1 MDINHSQIQD
11 LLEHRGEG
19 LNVEIK
25 SWISADDPNGI
36 AKIAKGMLALRNRN
50 GGYLIIGF
58 NDKSLKPDVSNRP
71 SDARGAFHVDKIQG
85 LISRYSWEL
94 FEIGVAFPQLD
105 GREYP
110 VIVVPEG
117 VRTPVAAKADLIDRG
132 GKYLIRVGDVYF
144 RTLAANGTPSTAL
157 ARPQDWREIVE
168 ICFEN
173 READVG
179 RFLRRQLAG
188 RDVATLAAALKSLG
202 FVSSDVSV
210 QTATEPSLRDR
221 STLLLR
227 EGEDR
232 FKQALSARKL
242 TRDEKSVTDAGSW
255 EVALVIDPLRTEA
268 RPDQV
273 FLSTIAASNPRL
285 TGWPVWLDAR
295 GFTDDTA
302 RPRVSDNAWEALI
315 ISLASWSKHVDF
327 FRLDPKGKFYLWR
340 NLPDDVQDGIKPGI
354 LLDPIIAILRVAEA
368 IVVGLSI
375 VKALTSEA
383 ETTRLGFAFRWR
395 KLKGRRLEPWA
406 NPIVTITSFDA
417 AHDDQVTTYVETTLD
432 TPSSAIAPL
441 VDQATQEL
449 FVLFGGYQLPLA
461 SIETWVQKLL
471 ERKLP

>member
-1 MDINHSQIQD
+1 MDIDQSQIQN
-11 LLEHRGEG
+11 LLNHRAEG

-25 SWISADDPNGI
+25 RWISADVPNGI
-36 AKIAKGMLALRNRN
+36 AKIVRGAFALRNRN

-58 NDKSLKPDVSNRP
+58 DDKTLKPDVSNRP

-85 LISRYSWEL
+85 LISRFSSEL
-94 FEIGVAFPQLD
+94 FEIGVAFPQLE

-117 VRTPVAAKADLIDRG
+117 VRTPVAAKADLVGSD
-132 GKYLIRVGDVYF
+132 GKFLIRIGDVYF

-157 ARPQDWREIVE
+157 ARPQDWRDVVE

-179 RFLRRQLAG
+179 RFLRRQLAA
-188 RDVATLAAALKSLG
+188 RDTASLVTALQSLG
-202 FVSSDVSV
+202 VVGGV
-210 QTATEPSLRDR
+210 ASLRDR
-221 STLLLR
+221 SVSLLTTG
-227 EGEDR
+227 EGR
-232 FKQALSARKL
+232 FKQALSARTL
-242 TRDEKSVTDAGSW
+242 TPDENSVINAGSW
-255 EVALVIDPLRTEA
+255 EVALVVDPPLTEV

-273 FLSTIAASNPRL
+273 FLSTIAASNPQL

-302 RPRVSDNAWEALI
+302 RPKVTEKAWETLI
-315 ISLASWSKHVDF
+315 VSLAGWSKHVDF
-327 FRLDPKGKFYLWR
+327 FRFDPKGEFYLWR
-340 NLPDDVQDGIKPGI
+340 NLPDDVREEIEPGT
-354 LLDPIIAILRVAEA
+354 LLDPIIVILRVAEA
-368 IVVGLSI
+368 IVVGLSF
-375 VKALTSEA
+375 VKTLTSEV

-406 NPIVTITSFDA
+406 NRLVTITSYDI
-417 AHDDQVTTYVETTLD
+417 AHDDQVITYVETTLD
-432 TPSSAIAPL
+432 TPASAIAPL
-441 VDQATQEL
+441 VDQATQDL
-449 FVLFGGYQLPLA
+449 FVLFGGYRLPLT